1 MLAAGLTVSRF
12 VHFAAVL
19 ALFGGALFPH
29 YAYAGAADEDARRQL
44 LRWLK
49 PALTASAILAFAGG
63 LGWFAFT
70 AAGMSG
76 TLAGAVDPQ
85 VLIAVVQATD
95 FGPIW
100 LARLALIAAL
110 LAAMLFRRDRRR
122 DWIATAL
129 AALVLASLAGTGHSR
144 TTEGWNGAVHIAA
157 DAAHLIA
164 AGVWLGGLWPLGA
177 ALAWAH
183 RDGSHSGRD
192 SGEML
197 MRFSGLGYLAV
208 AVLVASGLVNSWYLV
223 GSIDGL
229 WTNPYGRLLIVKLGL
244 FGAMAAL
251 AVANRFWITPRL
263 QAADAASIQPWL
275 RRIRRHVAAE
285 QLLGLL
291 VIAVVSL
298 LGTLGPPAV

>member
-110 LAAMLFRRDRRR
+110 LAAMLFRGDRRR
-122 DWIATAL
+122 
-129 AALVLASLAGTGHSR
+129 
-144 TTEGWNGAVHIAA
+144 
-157 DAAHLIA
+157 
-164 AGVWLGGLWPLGA
+164 
-177 ALAWAH
+177 
-183 RDGSHSGRD
+183 
-192 SGEML
+192 
-197 MRFSGLGYLAV
+197 
-208 AVLVASGLVNSWYLV
+208 
-223 GSIDGL
+223 
-229 WTNPYGRLLIVKLGL
+229 
-244 FGAMAAL
+244 
-251 AVANRFWITPRL
+251 
-263 QAADAASIQPWL
+263 
-275 RRIRRHVAAE
+275 
-285 QLLGLL
+285 
-291 VIAVVSL
+291 
-298 LGTLGPPAV
+298 